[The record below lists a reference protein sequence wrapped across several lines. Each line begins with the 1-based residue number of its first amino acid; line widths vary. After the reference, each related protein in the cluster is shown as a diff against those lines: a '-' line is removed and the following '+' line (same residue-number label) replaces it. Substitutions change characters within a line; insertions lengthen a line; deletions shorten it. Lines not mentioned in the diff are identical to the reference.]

1 MRREKEQSRNKMIKG
16 QSRRIAR
23 TVEKKANIRQERN
36 SHEYTFSHFQIVELS
51 YFQIVPLPN
60 RLIVTLPNY
69 SIVEF
74 FCSPRNNSLKR

>member
-1 MRREKEQSRNKMIKG
+1 MIKG

-23 TVEKKANIRQERN
+23 TAAKRANIRLKRN
-36 SHEYTFSHFQIVELS
+36 FHEDTFSHFQIVELS

-60 RLIVTLPNY
+60 RLIVTLPDY

-74 FCSPRNNSLKR
+74 FCSSHNNFLKI